1 VWRHVIIRS
10 LIVVGVAAILGATVA
25 LFLPLELKSVDR
37 GGYPIPCG
45 TGLRPEYS
53 VAREQDQ
60 LNFEQHAIRGPT
72 FLSSDYAEQCAALS
86 TLRRSVVAPVA
97 AVGAVS
103 TLAAIGVWIHMA
115 RRRDWSPDVV
125 SMDQN

>member
-1 VWRHVIIRS
+1 MIIRS
-10 LIVVGVAAILGATVA
+10 LIVAGMAAVLGAVMG
-25 LFLPLELKSVDR
+25 LFVPLELKSVDR
-37 GGYPIPCG
+37 GGSPIPCG
-45 TGLRPEYS
+45 NGLRPEYS

-103 TLAAIGVWIHMA
+103 TLAAIAVWIHMA
-115 RRRDWSPDVV
+115 RRRDWPPDVV
-125 SMDQN
+125 GADQP